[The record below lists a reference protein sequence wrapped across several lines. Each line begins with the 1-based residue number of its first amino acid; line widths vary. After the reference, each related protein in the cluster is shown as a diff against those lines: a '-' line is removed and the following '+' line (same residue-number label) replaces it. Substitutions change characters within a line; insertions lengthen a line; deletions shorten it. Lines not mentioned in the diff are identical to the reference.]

1 MESREQAQDKREQE
15 WMAKETERKEML
27 AKIDEQIG
35 KKKDMIDQMLK
46 KESAEEYVDDLL
58 GRSGSRQ

>member
-58 GRSGSRQ
+58 GRSGSR

>member
-27 AKIDEQIG
+27 AKIDEQIS

-58 GRSGSRQ
+58 GRSGSR